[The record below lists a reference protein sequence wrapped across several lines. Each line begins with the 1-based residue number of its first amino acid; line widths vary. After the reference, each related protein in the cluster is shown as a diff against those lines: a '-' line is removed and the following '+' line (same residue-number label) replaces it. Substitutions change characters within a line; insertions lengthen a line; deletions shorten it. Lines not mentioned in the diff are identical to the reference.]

1 MDAQKVCKQLV
12 SWITEQVQSA
22 NARGVVVGISGGIDS
37 AVVAALCKRAFP
49 DASLGLI
56 MPCHSNPE
64 DVEDARLVAD
74 SLDMD
79 VKIIDLSPIYDAFV
93 RLFTDT
99 PAGSPSTP
107 SQPDPGRLDLA
118 NANIKPRLRMIT
130 LYHFANRLNYLVVG
144 TGNKSELTVG
154 YFTKYGDGGV
164 DLLPIGGLVKGQV
177 RELARHLGIPERI
190 IIKPPS
196 AGLWPGQT
204 DEQEMGLTYEDLDRY
219 ILTGKAAPEVAQRIE
234 SLKARA
240 RHKAAT
246 PAIPELKME

>member
-12 SWITEQVQSA
+12 SWLSEQVQSA

-74 SLDMD
+74 ALDMD
-79 VKIIDLSPIYDAFV
+79 VKIIDLSPIYDALV

-99 PAGSPSTP
+99 PAGSPNTP
-107 SQPDPGRLDLA
+107 SQPDPGKLDLA

-204 DEQEMGLTYEDLDRY
+204 DEQEMGITYEDLDRY
-219 ILTGKAAPEVAQRIE
+219 ILIGKAAPEVAQRIE